1 MQGENM
7 PDRSG
12 RYVDL
17 YLSEVREHINS
28 LNELF
33 LHLEKHPDD
42 RASVLEAFREMHSIK
57 GDSAMMELHGVVEV
71 AHEAENLLAAI
82 KDGRL
87 AVSSAVIDQL
97 LGYVDRIEGMVE
109 AFARGD
115 SLGGAKPAG
124 ASSVPPGAPGRP
136 LDQTLGPEGAGL
148 GPGIGDDAVWGTG
161 GGAEGEIKACA
172 GPGAKAGA
180 GRDAGADFNI
190 DAGVNAGAGADGK
203 ADLNNNI
210 NRNSNANA
218 DAVARPPSNSGTF
231 KLVIRNNFEEKL
243 KPIRVFALLRALA
256 ENGDLVAVVPP
267 YERLAAG
274 DVPPEVVA
282 TISTQDLQKLK
293 EDVLKIEG
301 VVSVSV
307 SDLAEGEVK
316 SGAEGAA
323 PKEEGVGSLK
333 AMDKIHQI
341 DRLISNVET
350 KSQETASASVDVTKD
365 KHKLGE
371 IKVNVQSLDRLF
383 NLAGELVLAK
393 SRLNNIVKSL
403 DSADLKEIQ
412 RFIDGVV
419 TDLQNEVMTI
429 RLMPVGQVFG
439 VFSRVVRDMA
449 KSSGK
454 EIDLVVEGGD
464 TALDRKVL
472 EEIIDPVVH
481 VIRNAVDHG
490 IEPPEER
497 LKKGKN
503 AVGTIRIKAY
513 RDAANFILDVEDDGR
528 GIDPQAVKEIAL
540 SKGLINAKK
549 AESMSD
555 EEALYLI
562 CVPGFSTNKG
572 VSITS
577 GRGIGMSAVKSKID
591 SLGGSLT
598 IKSSLGRGTTI
609 SMRLPAS
616 VTTMKIL
623 VLRVGE
629 QRYAVPLSDVV
640 EIVRVSESIKRYIKG
655 EPFIDLRGRIIRV
668 YALSELLSIKDDSE
682 LGTAVIVRKTD
693 GREYGLLVS
702 EVLDEDEVALKPV
715 PNMFYGKASLMGASV
730 LGDGSPTFIIDVMD
744 LV

>member
-1 MQGENM
+1 M

-17 YLSEVREHINS
+17 YLSEVMDHLNS
-28 LNELF
+28 LNDLF
-33 LHLEKHPDD
+33 LQLEKHPDD
-42 RASVLEAFREMHSIK
+42 RAAVLEAFRAMHSIK

-82 KDGRL
+82 KDGKL
-87 AVSSAVIDQL
+87 AVSSGVIDQL
-97 LGYVDRIEGMVE
+97 LGYVDRIEGMVK
-109 AFARGD
+109 AFARSD
-115 SLGGAKPAG
+115 SPKYRDDAPKCVGTPSLPPEALGKPRTPNGWLGEAHLLTQAPGPAG
-124 ASSVPPGAPGRP
+124 AGTGVGVGADAYDG
-136 LDQTLGPEGAGL
+136 GKIGGAGV
-148 GPGIGDDAVWGTG
+148 GDGTSVDINV
-161 GGAEGEIKACA
+161 E
-172 GPGAKAGA
+172 AKS
-180 GRDAGADFNI
+180 
-190 DAGVNAGAGADGK
+190 NAK
-203 ADLNNNI
+203 SNV
-210 NRNSNANA
+210 NANA
-218 DAVARPPSNSGTF
+218 GPPPPENAGTF
-231 KLVIRNNFEEKL
+231 KVVIRNNFEEKL
-243 KPIRVFALLRALA
+243 KPIRAFALLRVLA
-256 ENGDLVAVVPP
+256 ENGDLAAVVPP
-267 YERLAAG
+267 YDRLAAG
-274 DVPPEVVA
+274 DVPLEVVA

-293 EDVLKIEG
+293 EDLLKIEG
-301 VVSVSV
+301 VVSVEV
-307 SDLAEGEVK
+307 S
-316 SGAEGAA
+316 SAEGAT
-323 PKEEGVGSLK
+323 PKDEGMGSLK
-333 AMDKIHQI
+333 ALDKIHQV
-341 DRLISNVET
+341 DRLISTVET

-365 KHKLGE
+365 RYRLGE

-412 RFIDGVV
+412 RFIEGVV

-429 RLMPVGQVFG
+429 RLMPIGQVFG

-449 KSSGK
+449 KSLGK
-454 EIDLVVEGGD
+454 EIDLIVEGGD

-472 EEIIDPVVH
+472 EEIIDPIVH

-503 AVGTIRIKAY
+503 TVGTIRIKAY
-513 RDAANFILDVEDDGR
+513 RDVTNFILDIEDDGR
-528 GIDPQAVKEIAL
+528 GIDPKIVKEIAI

-555 EEALYLI
+555 GEALYLI
-562 CVPGFSTNKG
+562 CVPGFSTNRG
-572 VSITS
+572 VSTTS
-577 GRGIGMSAVKSKID
+577 GRGIGMSAVKSKVD
-591 SLGGSLT
+591 SLGGSLI
-598 IKSSLGRGTTI
+598 IKSSPGKGTVI

-623 VLRVGE
+623 VMRVGE

-668 YALSELLSIKDDSE
+668 YALSELLGIKDKSE
-682 LGTAVIVRKTD
+682 LGTAVIVRKSD
-693 GREYGLLVS
+693 GLEYGLLVS

-715 PNMFYGKASLMGASV
+715 PNMFYGKASLIGASV

-744 LV
+744 LL